1 MKIMRK
7 INFLKKID
15 AWQLGIFVVVISL
28 FSVILSLILLFL
40 NYKHPN
46 LWEARGE
53 VSASL
58 TSSLAVLAAVIAI
71 FIGLRVQSS
80 EHKSTEDIKTDLIE
94 INGLLNNLISIFT
107 VIKANYNSEAK
118 IIKSL
123 DLSPLKDTLNRFLIS
138 STYFGLTYYFYINQE
153 KTKYFFRV
161 FALDLTY
168 IQFFLSMQGEGR
180 DISKITIPEHAIA
193 EVRAALNS
201 LKEKDIEEIASYMS
215 SSLIKLIEK
224 NNEIMNENPLIKL
237 FQELMEEKD
246 SDNIFSVD
254 MAKAEKLISGISNV
268 ELKNN
273 LTEILDK
280 AKNNDNE
287 SKVLL
292 STVIEKFSL
301 KDK

>member
-1 MKIMRK
+1 MRK
-7 INFLKKID
+7 INFFKKID

-28 FSVILSLILLFL
+28 FSVILSLILLFM
-40 NYKHPN
+40 NYNHPN

-80 EHKSTEDIKTDLIE
+80 EHKASEDIKTDLIA

-118 IIKSL
+118 IIKNL
-123 DLSPLKDTLNRFLIS
+123 DLSFLRDTLNKFFIS

-153 KTKYFFRV
+153 KTNYFFRV

-168 IQFFLSMQGEGR
+168 IQFFLSMGGEGR

-193 EVRAALNS
+193 EVRTALNR
-201 LKEKDIEEIASYMS
+201 LKEEDIEEIASYMS

-224 NNEIMNENPLIKL
+224 NNEVMNENPLIKL
-237 FQELMEEKD
+237 FQQLMGEKD
-246 SDNIFSVD
+246 ADNIFSVD
-254 MAKAEKLISGISNV
+254 TAKAEELISGINNID
-268 ELKNN
+268 LKNN
-273 LTEILDK
+273 LTEILTK
-280 AKNNDNE
+280 AKNNDDE

-292 STVIEKFSL
+292 RTVIEKFSL
-301 KDK
+301 YNK

>member
-1 MKIMRK
+1 MRK

-28 FSVILSLILLFL
+28 FSVILSLILLFMD
-40 NYKHPN
+40 YKHPN

-80 EHKSTEDIKTDLIE
+80 EHKASEDIKTDLIA

-118 IIKSL
+118 IIKNL
-123 DLSPLKDTLNRFLIS
+123 DLSFPRDTLNKFFIS

-153 KTKYFFRV
+153 KTNYFFRV

-168 IQFFLSMQGEGR
+168 IQFFLSMGGEGR

-193 EVRAALNS
+193 EVRTALNR
-201 LKEKDIEEIASYMS
+201 LKEEDIEEIASYMS

-224 NNEIMNENPLIKL
+224 NNEVMNENPLIKL
-237 FQELMEEKD
+237 FQQLMGEKD
-246 SDNIFSVD
+246 ADNIFSVD
-254 MAKAEKLISGISNV
+254 TAKAEELISGINNID
-268 ELKNN
+268 LKNN
-273 LTEILDK
+273 LTEILTK
-280 AKNNDNE
+280 AKNNDDE

-292 STVIEKFSL
+292 RTVIEKFSL
-301 KDK
+301 YNK

>member
-1 MKIMRK
+1 MRK

-28 FSVILSLILLFL
+28 FSVILSLILLFMD
-40 NYKHPN
+40 YKHPN

-80 EHKSTEDIKTDLIE
+80 EHKASEDIKTDLIA

-118 IIKSL
+118 IIKNL
-123 DLSPLKDTLNRFLIS
+123 DLSFLRDTLNKFFIS

-153 KTKYFFRV
+153 KTNYFFRV

-168 IQFFLSMQGEGR
+168 IQFFLSMGGEGR

-193 EVRAALNS
+193 EVRTALNR
-201 LKEKDIEEIASYMS
+201 LKEEDIEEIASYMS

-224 NNEIMNENPLIKL
+224 NNEVMNENPLIKL
-237 FQELMEEKD
+237 FQQLMGEKD
-246 SDNIFSVD
+246 ADNIFSVD
-254 MAKAEKLISGISNV
+254 TAKAEELISGINNID
-268 ELKNN
+268 LKNN
-273 LTEILDK
+273 LTEILTK
-280 AKNNDNE
+280 AKNNDDE

-292 STVIEKFSL
+292 RTVIEKFSL
-301 KDK
+301 YNK

>member
-1 MKIMRK
+1 MRK
-7 INFLKKID
+7 INFFKKID

-28 FSVILSLILLFL
+28 FSVILSLILLFM
-40 NYKHPN
+40 NYNHPN

-80 EHKSTEDIKTDLIE
+80 EHKASEDIKTDLIA

-118 IIKSL
+118 IIKNL
-123 DLSPLKDTLNRFLIS
+123 DLSFPRDTLNKFFIS

-153 KTKYFFRV
+153 KTNYFFRV

-168 IQFFLSMQGEGR
+168 IQFFLSMGGEGR

-193 EVRAALNS
+193 EVRTALNR
-201 LKEKDIEEIASYMS
+201 LKEEDIEEIASYMS

-224 NNEIMNENPLIKL
+224 NNEVMNENPLIKL
-237 FQELMEEKD
+237 FQQLMGEKD
-246 SDNIFSVD
+246 ADNIFSVD
-254 MAKAEKLISGISNV
+254 TAKAEELISGINNID
-268 ELKNN
+268 LKNN
-273 LTEILDK
+273 LTEILTK
-280 AKNNDNE
+280 AKNNDDE

-292 STVIEKFSL
+292 RTVIEKFSL
-301 KDK
+301 YNK